1 MAVVYSEAAPRVLRV
16 FRKPAGVGVGAGSGG
31 AGREEGPAWRTPGGG
46 RVSSPSCRCANLG
59 RAPRTLRRD
68 VVLVAPGHVGSGAPV
83 RLGYVLR
90 CRPARTVS
98 RARWERCPGAAS
110 FCCPARLRAGGTLA
124 RRLRLGPRGAGKGFR
139 GPVLAPPSVRLRRR
153 CRFSAVGCP
162 SRRSRAAPRPPPGV
176 SGDQVLPA
184 QRQRASP
191 VPGVFAVLGR
201 GCAPSST
208 QSWARVSRLCGGEWG
223 RQIGQWCWL
232 LGLSASVS
240 LFIIAFGEISQVW
253 LRKGVF
259 FQLRS
264 RSFSFLSGIL
274 N

>member
-1 MAVVYSEAAPRVLRV
+1 MCRRRVAVAQTWAARRAPCAGTWFSWHLVTSARGLRCGWV
-16 FRKPAGVGVGAGSGG
+16 MCCGAGLLAPSRGPDG
-31 AGREEGPAWRTPGGG
+31 NVVPEPPPFVVPPGCVPEGRWRDACG
-46 RVSSPSCRCANLG
+46 LG
-59 RAPRTLRRD
+59 RAGLGR
-68 VVLVAPGHVGSGAPV
+68 ASAV
-83 RLGYVLR
+83 R
-90 CRPARTVS
+90 CWP
-98 RARWERCPGAAS
+98 
-110 FCCPARLRAGGTLA
+110 
-124 RRLRLGPRGAGKGFR
+124 
-139 GPVLAPPSVRLRRR
+139 PPSVRLRRR